1 MPMNGA
7 NNYPGAEW
15 AVVENPE
22 ALGWSSAG
30 LTQAYDFAASIG
42 STAIMIVQNG
52 IVVSMWGGVAD
63 VTGLASI
70 RKSLLSALIGTHEA
84 LGTVSLSATLAEL
97 GIDDCEPSLRSEEKQ
112 ATIADLLTSRSGIYH
127 AAADQGPAS
136 SPARGSHAAGTHWF
150 YNNWDFNVLGVILE
164 RLIGVPIA
172 EDFAARIA
180 APLEM
185 QDFHPGHFYFKSIPQ
200 SEHPAYKIRMS
211 ARDLAR
217 VGVLFL
223 NEGRWRDAQIVPA
236 EWVKRSTRAY
246 VDLGRGAGYGY
257 SWWTG
262 QYRLKAATPSAAADQ
277 EIAPFYWAS
286 GMGNQYLMVFPA
298 IRTVIVH
305 RVADTN
311 NGPSSQQIEQL
322 QNKILGSR
330 IDGIP
335 MTSPITK

>member
-1 MPMNGA
+1 MNGA

-15 AVVENPE
+15 AIAAEPE
-22 ALGWSSAG
+22 TLGWSRSG
-30 LTQAYDFAASIG
+30 LAEAYDFAASMG
-42 STAIMIVQNG
+42 SSAIMIVQNG
-52 IVVSMWGGVAD
+52 IVVSAWGGVAD
-63 VTGLASI
+63 VTGIASM

-84 LGTVSLSATLAEL
+84 EGTVDLSATLAEL
-97 GIDDCEPSLRSEEKQ
+97 GIDDCEPSLTLEEKQ
-112 ATIADLLTSRSGIYH
+112 AIIADLLTSKSGVYH
-127 AAADQGPAS
+127 AAADQNPAP

-164 RLIGVPIA
+164 RLTGVPIA

-180 APLEM
+180 TPLEM

-223 NEGRWRDAQIVPA
+223 NEGRWRDAQVVPA
-236 EWVKRSTRAY
+236 EWVQRSTKAR

-262 QYRLKAATPSAAADQ
+262 RYRLEAATASAAGDQ
-277 EIAPFYWAS
+277 QAAPFYWAS
-286 GMGNQYLMVFPA
+286 GMGHQYLMVFPA
-298 IRTVIVH
+298 IGTVIVH
-305 RVADTN
+305 RVTDTN
-311 NGPSSQQIEQL
+311 KGPSGQQMEQL
-322 QNKILGSR
+322 QKKIFGCRMS
-330 IDGIP
+330 GIP
-335 MTSPITK
+335 ISSPITG

>member
-1 MPMNGA
+1 MNGDG
-7 NNYPGAEW
+7 NYPGAEW
-15 AVVENPE
+15 AVAAEPE
-22 ALGWSSAG
+22 TLGWSSSG
-30 LTQAYDFAASIG
+30 LAEAYDFATSIG
-42 STAIMIVQNG
+42 SSAIMIVQNG
-52 IVVSMWGGVAD
+52 IVVSAWGGIAD

-84 LGTVSLSATLAEL
+84 QGTVDLSMTLAEL
-97 GIDDCEPSLRSEEKQ
+97 GIDDCEPSLTSEEKQ

-127 AAADQGPAS
+127 AAADQNPAS

-164 RLIGVPIA
+164 RLTGVPIA

-185 QDFHPGHFYFKSIPQ
+185 QDFHPGHFYFKSIPH

-223 NEGRWRDAQIVPA
+223 NEGRWRDVQIVPA
-236 EWVKRSTRAY
+236 EWVERSTKTY
-246 VDLGRGAGYGY
+246 VDLGHGAGYSY

-262 QYRLKAATPSAAADQ
+262 QYRLKAATPSAAADP
-277 EIAPFYWAS
+277 ETAPFYWAS
-286 GMGNQYLMVFPA
+286 GMGNQYLMVLPA
-298 IRTVIVH
+298 IGTVIVH

-311 NGPSSQQIEQL
+311 NGPSGPQIEQL
-322 QNKILGSR
+322 QKKILGSR
-330 IDGIP
+330 TAASP